1 MATVRICVCGDEG
14 TGKSSLITSLV
25 KGVFVTNKIQPILPQ
40 ITIPPTIGTPENVTT
55 TTVVDTSALPQERN
69 NLAREIRKSN
79 VILLVYSDHYSYE
92 RVALFWLPYFRS
104 LGVNVPVVLCANKSD
119 LAADHTEAQ
128 VIEEEMLPLMAEFKE
143 IDSCIRTSARE
154 HRNVNE
160 AFFLCQKAVTHPIAP
175 LFDSKESS
183 LKPAAIAAL
192 QRIFY
197 LCDKD
202 RDGYLSDKEIKDFQM
217 RCFEKPLSEEDL
229 IHIKETIQR
238 THPHSVTPSGID
250 CRGFLQLNKM
260 YAEKGRHETVWIILR
275 AFQYTDNL
283 SLQENFLHP
292 RFDVPPYASAELSPE
307 GYRFFVNLFLLS
319 DKDNDGGL
327 NDAEL
332 ASLFA
337 PTPGLPASWA
347 DGSFPSSTVRNEAGH
362 VTLQGWLAQWS
373 MTTFTSPKTTLEY
386 LAYLGFESSDRS
398 NPSTTAALKV
408 TRPRKRRKRPGRVG
422 RNVVLGH
429 VLGAAGSGKSALLD
443 AFLSRGFSN
452 TYRPTIQPRTA
463 VNTVEL
469 PGGKQCYLILDELGE
484 LEPALLENQV
494 KLLDQCDVIVYTY
507 DSSDPDSFA
516 YIPAL
521 RAKYPHLEELPSV
534 FIALKAD
541 LDRTTQRA
549 EYQPH
554 EYTAMLN
561 MPSPPL
567 HVSATWSSI
576 QEVFVHIAE
585 AAMEPST
592 AFPRSEEDV
601 EGKWMAWGIAL
612 GAVVCAGAAAVMI
625 WRRVSGSGVVLP
637 PPPPRYTVPVAYAA
651 GASNGMAVPVVET
664 NNIISHPEGG
674 CPLQAGEGTYLLR
687 DDLHLATPPP
697 HPSEAPLM
705 NPNPLATVPAP
716 PTSGVKLSLVSIGSR
731 LKTPTTSVDGAG
743 AASLFGDGNPAL
755 AAPPVKEGLKRR
767 KPKNNIIKSSSSFVS
782 RVITHETATKRLND
796 RNPDG
801 LFAFANINRAFQ
813 WLDLSAKQKE
823 EPVTKILFTKAHM
836 ISHDINELTKS
847 TSHIDVVMGSSA
859 GDIIWYEPM
868 SQKYAR
874 INKNG
879 VVNNSPVTHIKWI
892 PGSENLFM
900 AAHANGQLVVYDKEK
915 EDALFTPELG
925 SPSAETMK
933 SSSGRQPLQILK
945 SVNSRN
951 QKTNPVAL
959 WKLANQKI
967 TQFAFSPDRRHLAV
981 VLEDGS
987 LRVMDYL
994 KEEVLDIFRSYYGG
1008 LICVC
1013 WSPDGKY
1020 IVTGGQDDLVT
1031 IWSLPERKIVARC
1044 QGHNSWVSAV
1054 AFDPWRCDDRT
1065 YRFGS
1070 VGDDC
1075 RLLLWDFSVGMLH
1088 RPRVHQANARQ
1099 RTSMIVSNT
1108 QHLNRH
1114 RADSGGT
1121 RMRSDSQETA
1131 DTYNSYDPTVRHPV
1145 EPRARTALLPPIM
1158 SKIVGEDPICWL
1170 GFQEDSIMTSSLE
1183 GHIRTW
1189 DRPREGINDNYSYSP
1204 AISASATGSGRADSM
1219 MGSL

>member
-1 MATVRICVCGDEG
+1 
-14 TGKSSLITSLV
+14 
-25 KGVFVTNKIQPILPQ
+25 
-40 ITIPPTIGTPENVTT
+40 
-55 TTVVDTSALPQERN
+55 
-69 NLAREIRKSN
+69 
-79 VILLVYSDHYSYE
+79 
-92 RVALFWLPYFRS
+92 
-104 LGVNVPVVLCANKSD
+104 
-119 LAADHTEAQ
+119 
-128 VIEEEMLPLMAEFKE
+128 
-143 IDSCIRTSARE
+143 
-154 HRNVNE
+154 
-160 AFFLCQKAVTHPIAP
+160 
-175 LFDSKESS
+175 
-183 LKPAAIAAL
+183 
-192 QRIFY
+192 
-197 LCDKD
+197 
-202 RDGYLSDKEIKDFQM
+202 
-217 RCFEKPLSEEDL
+217 
-229 IHIKETIQR
+229 
-238 THPHSVTPSGID
+238 
-250 CRGFLQLNKM
+250 
-260 YAEKGRHETVWIILR
+260 
-275 AFQYTDNL
+275 
-283 SLQENFLHP
+283 
-292 RFDVPPYASAELSPE
+292 
-307 GYRFFVNLFLLS
+307 
-319 DKDNDGGL
+319 
-327 NDAEL
+327 
-332 ASLFA
+332 
-337 PTPGLPASWA
+337 
-347 DGSFPSSTVRNEAGH
+347 
-362 VTLQGWLAQWS
+362 
-373 MTTFTSPKTTLEY
+373 
-386 LAYLGFESSDRS
+386 
-398 NPSTTAALKV
+398 
-408 TRPRKRRKRPGRVG
+408 
-422 RNVVLGH
+422 
-429 VLGAAGSGKSALLD
+429 
-443 AFLSRGFSN
+443 
-452 TYRPTIQPRTA
+452 
-463 VNTVEL
+463 
-469 PGGKQCYLILDELGE
+469 
-484 LEPALLENQV
+484 
-494 KLLDQCDVIVYTY
+494 
-507 DSSDPDSFA
+507 
-516 YIPAL
+516 
-521 RAKYPHLEELPSV
+521 
-534 FIALKAD
+534 
-541 LDRTTQRA
+541 
-549 EYQPH
+549 
-554 EYTAMLN
+554 
-561 MPSPPL
+561 
-567 HVSATWSSI
+567 
-576 QEVFVHIAE
+576 
-585 AAMEPST
+585 
-592 AFPRSEEDV
+592 
-601 EGKWMAWGIAL
+601 
-612 GAVVCAGAAAVMI
+612 
-625 WRRVSGSGVVLP
+625 
-637 PPPPRYTVPVAYAA
+637 
-651 GASNGMAVPVVET
+651 
-664 NNIISHPEGG
+664 
-674 CPLQAGEGTYLLR
+674 
-687 DDLHLATPPP
+687 
-697 HPSEAPLM
+697 M

-731 LKTPTTSVDGAG
+731 LKTPTPSVDGTG

-1114 RADSGGT
+1114 RADSGGNRT
-1121 RMRSDSQETA
+1121 RSDSQETA

>member
-55 TTVVDTSALPQERN
+55 TTVVDTSALPQERS

-119 LAADHTEAQ
+119 LAADHSEAQ

-175 LFDSKESS
+175 LFDSKESA
-183 LKPAAIAAL
+183 LKPAAVAAL

-197 LCDKD
+197 LSDKD
-202 RDGYLSDKEIKDFQM
+202 RDGYLSDKELEDFQM

-229 IHIKETIQR
+229 VHIKETIQK
-238 THPHSVTPSGID
+238 THPTSVAPSGID
-250 CRGFLQLNKM
+250 CRGFIHLNKM

-283 SLQENFLHP
+283 SLQESFLHP
-292 RFDVPPYASAELSPE
+292 RFEVPPYASAELSPE

-429 VLGAAGSGKSALLD
+429 VLGPPGSGKSALLD
-443 AFLSRGFSN
+443 AFLARGFST
-452 TYRPTIQPRTA
+452 TYHPTIQPRTA

-484 LEPALLENQV
+484 LEPAILENQV

-516 YIPAL
+516 YIPEL
-521 RAKYPHLEELPSV
+521 RSKYPHLEELPSV
-534 FIALKAD
+534 FVALKAD

-561 MPSPPL
+561 MPSSPL
-567 HVSATWSSI
+567 HVSVTWSSM

-625 WRRVSGSGVVLP
+625 WRRGL
-637 PPPPRYTVPVAYAA
+637 
-651 GASNGMAVPVVET
+651 
-664 NNIISHPEGG
+664 
-674 CPLQAGEGTYLLR
+674 
-687 DDLHLATPPP
+687 
-697 HPSEAPLM
+697 
-705 NPNPLATVPAP
+705 
-716 PTSGVKLSLVSIGSR
+716 
-731 LKTPTTSVDGAG
+731 TTSKMTCTSQPPSTSFRGARRKPQPSCDCPN
-743 AASLFGDGNPAL
+743 APNIWRQAVADGNPAL
-755 AAPPVKEGLKRR
+755 AAIPTKDGLKRR

-782 RVITHETATKRLND
+782 RVITHEASSKRLND

-813 WLDLSAKQKE
+813 WLDLSSKNKE
-823 EPVTKILFTKAHM
+823 EPLAKILFTKAHM
-836 ISHDINELTKS
+836 LTHDINELTKS
-847 TSHIDVVMGSSA
+847 PSHIDIAMGSSA
-859 GDIIWYEPM
+859 GDIIWYEPI

-879 VVNNSPVTHIKWI
+879 VVSNSPVTHIKWI
-892 PGSENLFM
+892 PGSENMFM

-915 EDALFTPELG
+915 EDALFTPEI
-925 SPSAETMK
+925 SNHSAEAMK
-933 SSSGRQPLQILK
+933 ASSRLPLQVLK

-967 TQFAFSPDRRHLAV
+967 SQFAFSPDQRHLAV

-1031 IWSLPERKIVARC
+1031 IWSFPERKIVARC
-1044 QGHNSWVSAV
+1044 QGHNSWVSTV
-1054 AFDPWRCDDRT
+1054 AFDPWRCDERT

-1088 RPRVHQANARQ
+1088 RPRAHQASARQ
-1099 RTSMIVSNT
+1099 RTSMIASNT
-1108 QHLNRH
+1108 QHFNRH
-1114 RADSGGT
+1114 RADSASN
-1121 RMRSDSQETA
+1121 RMRSDSQRTA
-1131 DTYNSYDPTVRHPV
+1131 DTYNDYDSAVRHPV

-1158 SKIVGEDPICWL
+1158 SKIVGDDPICWL

-1183 GHIRTW
+1183 EGHIRTW
-1189 DRPREGINDNYSYSP
+1189 DRPREGINDSYNGNTSSP
-1204 AISASATGSGRADSM
+1204 AISTSAAGSGSGIADSA

>member
-1 MATVRICVCGDEG
+1 M
-14 TGKSSLITSLV
+14 
-25 KGVFVTNKIQPILPQ
+25 F
-40 ITIPPTIGTPENVTT
+40 
-55 TTVVDTSALPQERN
+55 
-69 NLAREIRKSN
+69 
-79 VILLVYSDHYSYE
+79 
-92 RVALFWLPYFRS
+92 
-104 LGVNVPVVLCANKSD
+104 
-119 LAADHTEAQ
+119 
-128 VIEEEMLPLMAEFKE
+128 
-143 IDSCIRTSARE
+143 
-154 HRNVNE
+154 
-160 AFFLCQKAVTHPIAP
+160 
-175 LFDSKESS
+175 
-183 LKPAAIAAL
+183 
-192 QRIFY
+192 
-197 LCDKD
+197 
-202 RDGYLSDKEIKDFQM
+202 
-217 RCFEKPLSEEDL
+217 
-229 IHIKETIQR
+229 
-238 THPHSVTPSGID
+238 
-250 CRGFLQLNKM
+250 
-260 YAEKGRHETVWIILR
+260 
-275 AFQYTDNL
+275 
-283 SLQENFLHP
+283 
-292 RFDVPPYASAELSPE
+292 
-307 GYRFFVNLFLLS
+307 
-319 DKDNDGGL
+319 
-327 NDAEL
+327 
-332 ASLFA
+332 
-337 PTPGLPASWA
+337 
-347 DGSFPSSTVRNEAGH
+347 
-362 VTLQGWLAQWS
+362 
-373 MTTFTSPKTTLEY
+373 
-386 LAYLGFESSDRS
+386 
-398 NPSTTAALKV
+398 
-408 TRPRKRRKRPGRVG
+408 
-422 RNVVLGH
+422 
-429 VLGAAGSGKSALLD
+429 
-443 AFLSRGFSN
+443 
-452 TYRPTIQPRTA
+452 
-463 VNTVEL
+463 
-469 PGGKQCYLILDELGE
+469 
-484 LEPALLENQV
+484 
-494 KLLDQCDVIVYTY
+494 
-507 DSSDPDSFA
+507 
-516 YIPAL
+516 
-521 RAKYPHLEELPSV
+521 
-534 FIALKAD
+534 
-541 LDRTTQRA
+541 
-549 EYQPH
+549 
-554 EYTAMLN
+554 
-561 MPSPPL
+561 
-567 HVSATWSSI
+567 
-576 QEVFVHIAE
+576 
-585 AAMEPST
+585 
-592 AFPRSEEDV
+592 
-601 EGKWMAWGIAL
+601 
-612 GAVVCAGAAAVMI
+612 
-625 WRRVSGSGVVLP
+625 VLP

-674 CPLQAGEGTYLLR
+674 CPLQVGEGTYHLR

-697 HPSEAPLM
+697 HPSEAPVM
-705 NPNPLATVPAP
+705 NPNPLATVPTP

-731 LKTPTTSVDGAG
+731 IKTPTPSVDGAG
-743 AASLFGDGNPAL
+743 AAASLFGDGNPAL

-879 VVNNSPVTHIKWI
+879 VVSNSPVTHIKWI

-925 SPSAETMK
+925 SPSAEMMK

-1114 RADSGGT
+1114 RADSGGNRT
-1121 RMRSDSQETA
+1121 RSDSQETA
-1131 DTYNSYDPTVRHPV
+1131 NTYNSYDPTVRHPV

-1158 SKIVGEDPICWL
+1158 SKIVGEDPICWI

-1204 AISASATGSGRADSM
+1204 AISASATGSGLTDSV

>member
-1 MATVRICVCGDEG
+1 M
-14 TGKSSLITSLV
+14 
-25 KGVFVTNKIQPILPQ
+25 F
-40 ITIPPTIGTPENVTT
+40 
-55 TTVVDTSALPQERN
+55 
-69 NLAREIRKSN
+69 
-79 VILLVYSDHYSYE
+79 
-92 RVALFWLPYFRS
+92 
-104 LGVNVPVVLCANKSD
+104 
-119 LAADHTEAQ
+119 
-128 VIEEEMLPLMAEFKE
+128 
-143 IDSCIRTSARE
+143 
-154 HRNVNE
+154 
-160 AFFLCQKAVTHPIAP
+160 
-175 LFDSKESS
+175 
-183 LKPAAIAAL
+183 
-192 QRIFY
+192 
-197 LCDKD
+197 
-202 RDGYLSDKEIKDFQM
+202 
-217 RCFEKPLSEEDL
+217 
-229 IHIKETIQR
+229 
-238 THPHSVTPSGID
+238 
-250 CRGFLQLNKM
+250 
-260 YAEKGRHETVWIILR
+260 
-275 AFQYTDNL
+275 
-283 SLQENFLHP
+283 
-292 RFDVPPYASAELSPE
+292 
-307 GYRFFVNLFLLS
+307 
-319 DKDNDGGL
+319 
-327 NDAEL
+327 
-332 ASLFA
+332 
-337 PTPGLPASWA
+337 
-347 DGSFPSSTVRNEAGH
+347 
-362 VTLQGWLAQWS
+362 
-373 MTTFTSPKTTLEY
+373 
-386 LAYLGFESSDRS
+386 
-398 NPSTTAALKV
+398 
-408 TRPRKRRKRPGRVG
+408 
-422 RNVVLGH
+422 
-429 VLGAAGSGKSALLD
+429 
-443 AFLSRGFSN
+443 
-452 TYRPTIQPRTA
+452 
-463 VNTVEL
+463 
-469 PGGKQCYLILDELGE
+469 
-484 LEPALLENQV
+484 
-494 KLLDQCDVIVYTY
+494 
-507 DSSDPDSFA
+507 
-516 YIPAL
+516 
-521 RAKYPHLEELPSV
+521 
-534 FIALKAD
+534 
-541 LDRTTQRA
+541 
-549 EYQPH
+549 
-554 EYTAMLN
+554 
-561 MPSPPL
+561 
-567 HVSATWSSI
+567 
-576 QEVFVHIAE
+576 
-585 AAMEPST
+585 
-592 AFPRSEEDV
+592 
-601 EGKWMAWGIAL
+601 
-612 GAVVCAGAAAVMI
+612 
-625 WRRVSGSGVVLP
+625 VLP

-697 HPSEAPLM
+697 HPSEAPVM

-731 LKTPTTSVDGAG
+731 LKTPTPSVDGTG

-1114 RADSGGT
+1114 RADSGGNRT
-1121 RMRSDSQETA
+1121 RSDSQETA